1 MNKPQW
7 FTCTLSA
14 MLITAATTGWTGTAL
29 AEAAAQTG
37 AAAPATEAP
46 ATPEATA
53 PTTEAST
60 TPEATVPATE
70 ESATQETPQD
80 TTSYRKHGRYGWRRD
95 HDRFT
100 EQRKALARARR
111 DEMERW
117 RSMRRWW
124 NNPEAEDRR
133 MWNNARSRAMRDMME
148 ARRSY
153 YEQFRPPHDYGYEGG
168 IWRSYRRPGA
178 WY

>member
-7 FTCTLSA
+7 LTCTLSA
-14 MLITAATTGWTGTAL
+14 MLITAATVGWTGTAL
-29 AEAAAQTG
+29 AEEAAQTG
-37 AAAPATEAP
+37 VAAPATETP
-46 ATPEATA
+46 ATQEATA
-53 PTTEAST
+53 
-60 TPEATVPATE
+60 PATE
-70 ESATQETPQD
+70 ESATQDTPQE

-133 MWNNARSRAMRDMME
+133 MWNKARSRAMRDMME
-148 ARRSY
+148 ARRNY
-153 YEQFRPPHDYGYEGG
+153 YEQFRPPLDYGYEGG
-168 IWRSYRRPGA
+168 IWRSYRPGA
-178 WY
+178 RY

>member
-14 MLITAATTGWTGTAL
+14 MLMTAATIGWTGTAL

-37 AAAPATEAP
+37 VAAPATEAP

-53 PTTEAST
+53 TEAPA
-60 TPEATVPATE
+60 TPEATAPATE
-70 ESATQETPQD
+70 ESVTQDTPQE
-80 TTSYRKHGRYGWRRD
+80 TTSYRNYGRYGWRRD
-95 HDRFT
+95 HNRFA
-100 EQRKALARARR
+100 EQRKALAKARR

-133 MWNNARSRAMRDMME
+133 MWNKARSRALRDMME
-148 ARRSY
+148 ARRNY
-153 YEQFRPPHDYGYEGG
+153 YEQIRPPVEYGYGGG
-168 IWRSYRRPGA
+168 IWRSYRPGT